1 MVGRAALLLCCACS
15 STKPRTGDDAPR
27 APHPVA
33 IDAAAPAAPAI
44 DAPARPPANPD
55 AKTGDL
61 QIRVEWKDVPIP
73 MRASPGKTACHTPR
87 APVVAPTTTW
97 GVPDVL
103 LVVEGATLPSRE
115 ARLVLADC
123 ALSPRIV
130 TATTSAILESASE
143 RPEKLAWTKRGE
155 VASLAKLEPGKPAAI
170 RLPIA
175 GHEVA
180 LPLDANGLYEL
191 AIDGETAWVVAS
203 TSAGVTEPN
212 GALLVRDLAPGTY
225 PVTAW
230 LPPRAGAPAKI
241 AKGTVDVVAGDLAE
255 ITLTLR

>member
-1 MVGRAALLLCCACS
+1 VTRTLLVLGCACS
-15 STKPRTGDDAPR
+15 SSKPRTADDATR
-27 APHPVA
+27 APHAPVALDAPAIA
-33 IDAAAPAAPAI
+33 IDATPP
-44 DAPARPPANPD
+44 PPPPANPD

-103 LVVEGATLPSRE
+103 LVVEGATLPAPPAAPRI
-115 ARLVLADC
+115 VVADC
-123 ALSPRIV
+123 ALAPRIV
-130 TATTSAILESASE
+130 AATSAILESASDK
-143 RPEKLAWTKRGE
+143 PEKLAFARRGE
-155 VASLAKLEPGKPAAI
+155 LASLAKLAPGKPSAV

-180 LPLDANGLYEL
+180 LPLDANGVYEL
-191 AIDGETAWVVAS
+191 TLDGETSWVIAS
-203 TSAGVTEPN
+203 ASAGVTEPN
-212 GALLVRDLAPGTY
+212 GALLVRDLAPGAY

-230 LPPRAGAPAKI
+230 LPPRAGGQAKL
-241 AKGTVDVVAGDLAE
+241 AKGTVTVVAGDLAE
-255 ITLTLR
+255 LTLTFE